1 MENKLNIKRS
11 KTTVTI
17 LILIVFSFV
26 FLLSQVNLIIYQRN
40 VASVISV
47 FNETLNKTVSIR
59 VSFLICEQANPKIVL
74 AQDMIYIIMR
84 IILPFVIMVVC
95 NTILINYIRR
105 SRQVLANSLRE
116 RKEQSFTLVV
126 AIMNMSFLVCNI
138 AVIVYYVMLYYYSFT
153 GTILDI
159 VPFYTN
165 KIFGTSAILFSY
177 IFTFS
182 QFFIDFI
189 FNKVFRHE
197 ILAALSFLSFL
208 CDLARKML
216 QFTSRSIIRSGT
228 RNRTQTQ
235 TQTQTQTRT
244 QNLN

>member
-1 MENKLNIKRS
+1 LENKLKIKRG

-17 LILIVFSFV
+17 LILIVFSLV
-26 FLLSQVNLIIYQRN
+26 FLVSQVHLIIYQRN
-40 VASVISV
+40 VIFLTSV
-47 FNETLNKTVSIR
+47 FNETLNQTVSIR
-59 VSFLICEQANPKIVL
+59 ARILICEQANPKIVL

-95 NTILINYIRR
+95 NTVLINYISK
-105 SRQVLANSLRE
+105 SRQVLVSSLRE
-116 RKEQSFTLVV
+116 RKEQNFTLVV

-138 AVIVYYVMLYYYSFT
+138 AVIVYYFMLYYYSFT
-153 GTILDI
+153 GSILDI
-159 VPFYTN
+159 VPFYIN
-165 KIFGTSAILFSY
+165 KIFGTSVILFSY

-189 FNKVFRHE
+189 FNKVFRKE
-197 ILAALSFLSFL
+197 ILAALSFLF
-208 CDLARKML
+208 DLGQKML

-228 RNRTQTQ
+228 RNQAQ